1 VTRVGSTR
9 IIDPWSG
16 DFMKRRQF
24 LIASGTVLTA
34 SAVLARSTDSR
45 FSATISTKISG
56 KTVRLSFTGSAL
68 RKKYGFSVY
77 TIASYVQEGAKVA
90 DAEALARADIGKILA
105 LIFER
110 DVDGQTIATSFRGS
124 IAANHPAPAFSAEL
138 DKLANYFLAHNA
150 SQGDRLWLTHI
161 PGVGLRCQFQGD
173 AGILIESVPFARAIW
188 ETYLGPNNL
197 GVAIKEGLTSRL
209 R

>member
-1 VTRVGSTR
+1 
-9 IIDPWSG
+9 
-16 DFMKRRQF
+16 MKRRQF
-24 LIASGTVLTA
+24 LIASGTFLTA
-34 SAVLARSTDSR
+34 SAVLASSTDSR

-56 KTVRLSFTGSAL
+56 KTVRLSYTGSAL

-110 DVDGQTIATSFRGS
+110 DVQTIATSFRGS

-150 SQGDRLWLTHI
+150 GQGDRLWLTHV
-161 PGVGLRCQFQGD
+161 PGVGLSCQFQGD

-188 ETYLGPNNL
+188 GTYLGPNNL